1 MICNAC
7 GEQPENTAKDFTR
20 AVIEI
25 NNPEEIVLFRK
36 VVIPASMGDDTTVP
50 PAIGKYYNVLL
61 YYEANQKSY
70 LYSSDGIPTQL
81 VNGITDYEA
90 AVNLPQINGN
100 TLIGDKTGEELGLQ
114 DKLTAGDGLE
124 VDADGTLSISDI
136 EQYAHFFDTVADM
149 KAADNLVDGSFVET
163 YGFYSKGDMGGVKY
177 KIRAITNTDIV
188 DERKII
194 ALSNEN
200 LIAELIEHDSMN
212 ARQFGLYCDNEHDD
226 TAGLNYIIANTNL
239 NKINLPDS
247 GEIKLDGT
255 INLSRKIEIDLNKA
269 TIHAEDLASDE
280 YLFNITTKFS
290 MQPIIR
296 NGVIIGNDV
305 ANFINAKLAS
315 NAWGVS
321 FKLDELRVNK
331 FVKLIDAFAMFNC
344 LISNTTFLSD
354 YGYFVIS
361 GDSNNMSNNNEFSHC
376 YFKGL
381 DLDTT
386 HYPEY
391 RMILTYV
398 INMNFTSCA
407 FEQYN
412 KFYNLSNCQTIK
424 WYNCESEQQN
434 YIANTNKGLIID
446 GSNKIW
452 NATKVYE
459 NFTYDQRPRVEFIPQ
474 DIYTDSNTLSN
485 VRKLARTATTNIT
498 SMNAVTADE
507 AHFVRLY
514 EISPAYLNT
523 WVPVNLIE
531 KRSDDNTATS
541 LSVPLYNIFNDQ
553 NNESTLMT
561 IYTICHSSDG
571 SVKMVKDVWLFRNG
585 TSNIVKATQENVFTQ
600 TWGTQSTN
608 TITLDFSGT
617 TLSVATT
624 GAGYINVKV
633 KFEKL
638 GDNIA

>member
-1 MICNAC
+1 MTEKRIPYFKRFVLQNFPFIEADFDALTNYQLYCKVVEYLNTVINSQNEVT
-7 GEQPENTAKDFTR
+7 EQMQYVLNFFNNLD
-20 AVIEI
+20 VQDEI
-25 NNPEEIVLFRK
+25 NNKLDQMAKSGELTDLIAGYLNLK
-36 VVIPASMGDDTTVP
+36 GILA
-50 PAIGKYYNVLL
+50 YN
-61 YYEANQKSY
+61 
-70 LYSSDGIPTQL
+70 
-81 VNGITDYEA
+81 
-90 AVNLPQINGN
+90 
-100 TLIGDKTGEELGLQ
+100 
-114 DKLTAGDGLE
+114 
-124 VDADGTLSISDI
+124 
-136 EQYAHFFDTVADM
+136 TVADM
-149 KAADNLVDGSFVET
+149 KAADNLVDGSFAET
-163 YGFYSKGDMGGVKY
+163 YGFHAKGDMGGAKY
-177 KIRAITNTDIV
+177 KVREVTNADTV

-194 ALSNEN
+194 SLANVN
-200 LIAELIEHDSMN
+200 LVAELIMQDDMN
-212 ARQFGLYCDNEHDD
+212 ARQFGLYCDNVHDD
-226 TAGLNYIIANTNL
+226 TGGLNYIIDNTAL
-239 NKINLPDS
+239 AKINLPDG

-280 YLFNITTKFS
+280 YLFNITTNFS
-290 MQPIIR
+290 AQPIVR

-344 LISNTTFLSD
+344 LISNTNFLSD

-361 GDSNNMSNNNEFSHC
+361 GDNNHMSNNNEFSHC

-381 DLDTT
+381 DLETT

-412 KFYNLSNCQTIK
+412 KFYNLSNCEAIK

-434 YIANTNKGLIID
+434 SIANTNKGLIID

-452 NATKVYE
+452 HATKMYQ

-498 SMNAVTADE
+498 SMNAVTADRVN
-507 AHFVRLY
+507 FVRLY
-514 EISPAYLNT
+514 EISPAYLKT

-585 TSNIVKATQENVFTQ
+585 TSNVIKANQETVFVQ
-600 TWGTQSTN
+600 TWGTQANNDIS
-608 TITLDFSGT
+608 LELSDT
-617 TLSVATT
+617 TLNVTATA
-624 GAGYINVKV
+624 AGYINVKV

>member
-1 MICNAC
+1 MTEKRIPYFKRFVLQNFPFIEADFDALTNYQLYCKVVEYLNTVINSQNEVT
-7 GEQPENTAKDFTR
+7 EQMQYVLNFFNNLD
-20 AVIEI
+20 VQDEI
-25 NNPEEIVLFRK
+25 NNKLDQMAESGELTDLIAGYLNLK
-36 VVIPASMGDDTTVP
+36 GILA
-50 PAIGKYYNVLL
+50 YN
-61 YYEANQKSY
+61 
-70 LYSSDGIPTQL
+70 
-81 VNGITDYEA
+81 
-90 AVNLPQINGN
+90 
-100 TLIGDKTGEELGLQ
+100 
-114 DKLTAGDGLE
+114 
-124 VDADGTLSISDI
+124 
-136 EQYAHFFDTVADM
+136 TVADM
-149 KAADNLVDGSFVET
+149 KTADNLVDGSFAET
-163 YGFYSKGDMGGVKY
+163 YGFYAKGDMGGAKY

-194 ALSNEN
+194 AISNGN

-226 TAGLNYIIANTNL
+226 TDGLNYIIDNTAL
-239 NKINLPDS
+239 AKINLPDG

-255 INLSRKIEIDLNKA
+255 INLSRKIEIDLNQA
-269 TIHAEDLASDE
+269 TIHAEDLASNE

-290 MQPIIR
+290 AQPIIR

-361 GDSNNMSNNNEFSHC
+361 GDNDHMSNNNEFSHC
-376 YFKGL
+376 FFKGL

-412 KFYNLSNCQTIK
+412 KFYKLTNCETIK

-434 YIANTNKGLIID
+434 YIANTNTGLIID
-446 GSNKIW
+446 GSNRIW
-452 NATKVYE
+452 NAIKVYE
-459 NFTYDQRPRVEFIPQ
+459 NFTYDQRPRTEIIPQ
-474 DIYTDSNTLSN
+474 DIITDSNTLSN
-485 VRKLARTATTNIT
+485 VRKLARDATTNVNV
-498 SMNAVTADE
+498 MNAVTADRE
-507 AHFVRLY
+507 HYVRLF
-514 EISPAYLNT
+514 EFSPAYIKS

-531 KRSDDNTATS
+531 GKSTDNTATS
-541 LSVPLYNIFNDQ
+541 LSVPLYSIFNDQ
-553 NNESTLMT
+553 INESTLMT

-571 SVKMVKDVWLFRNG
+571 SIKMVKDVWIFRNG
-585 TSNIVKATQENVFTQ
+585 TSNVIKANQETVFVQ
-600 TWGTQSTN
+600 TWGTQANNDIS
-608 TITLDFSGT
+608 LELSGT
-617 TLSVATT
+617 TLNVTATA
-624 GAGYINVKV
+624 AGYINVKV

-638 GDNIA
+638 GNNIS

>member
-1 MICNAC
+1 MTEKRIPYFKRFVLQNFPFIEADFDALTNYQLYCKVVEYLNTVINSQNEVT
-7 GEQPENTAKDFTR
+7 EQMQYVLNFFNNLD
-20 AVIEI
+20 VQDEI
-25 NNPEEIVLFRK
+25 NNKLDQMAKSGELTDLIAGYLNLK
-36 VVIPASMGDDTTVP
+36 GILA
-50 PAIGKYYNVLL
+50 YN
-61 YYEANQKSY
+61 
-70 LYSSDGIPTQL
+70 
-81 VNGITDYEA
+81 
-90 AVNLPQINGN
+90 
-100 TLIGDKTGEELGLQ
+100 
-114 DKLTAGDGLE
+114 
-124 VDADGTLSISDI
+124 
-136 EQYAHFFDTVADM
+136 TVADM
-149 KAADNLVDGSFVET
+149 KTADNLVDGSFAET
-163 YGFYSKGDMGGVKY
+163 YGFYAKGDMGGAKY
-177 KIRAITNTDIV
+177 KIRAITNTDTV

-194 ALSNEN
+194 AISNGN

-226 TAGLNYIIANTNL
+226 TDGLNYIIDNTAL
-239 NKINLPDS
+239 AKINLPDG

-255 INLSRKIEIDLNKA
+255 INLSRKIEIDLNQA
-269 TIHAEDLASDE
+269 TIHAEDLASNE

-290 MQPIIR
+290 AQPIIR

-361 GDSNNMSNNNEFSHC
+361 GDNDHMSNNNEFSHC
-376 YFKGL
+376 FFKGL

-412 KFYNLSNCQTIK
+412 KFYKLTNCETIK

-434 YIANTNKGLIID
+434 YIANTNTGLIID
-446 GSNKIW
+446 GSNRIW
-452 NATKVYE
+452 NAIKVYE
-459 NFTYDQRPRVEFIPQ
+459 NFTYDQRPRTEIIPQ
-474 DIYTDSNTLSN
+474 DIITDSNTLSN
-485 VRKLARTATTNIT
+485 VRKLARDATTNVNV
-498 SMNAVTADE
+498 MNAVTADRE
-507 AHFVRLY
+507 HYVRLF
-514 EISPAYLNT
+514 EFSPAYIKS

-531 KRSDDNTATS
+531 GKSTDNTATS
-541 LSVPLYNIFNDQ
+541 LSVPLYSIFNDQ
-553 NNESTLMT
+553 INESTLMT

-571 SVKMVKDVWLFRNG
+571 SIKMVKDVWIFRNG
-585 TSNIVKATQENVFTQ
+585 TSNVIKANQETVFAE
-600 TWGTQSTN
+600 TWGTQANNDIS
-608 TITLDFSGT
+608 LELSGT
-617 TLSVATT
+617 TLNVTATA
-624 GAGYINVKV
+624 AGYINVKV

-638 GDNIA
+638 GNNIA